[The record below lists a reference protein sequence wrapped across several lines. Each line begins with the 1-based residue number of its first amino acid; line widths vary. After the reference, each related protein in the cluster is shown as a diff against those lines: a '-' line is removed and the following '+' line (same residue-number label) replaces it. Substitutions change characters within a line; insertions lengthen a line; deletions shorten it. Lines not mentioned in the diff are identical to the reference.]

1 MTKNPTSYSIRHEN
15 TGTENSVRHIDT
27 IKEMEALKL
36 EYQIRCSHYEIE
48 LIGDEKKITCI
59 ICGKNW
65 LFLEERGFMKIKSVY
80 TAEKNESY
88 TS

>member
-1 MTKNPTSYSIRHEN
+1 MKEFKANENLERGDMVVQKNGGVS
-15 TGTENSVRHIDT
+15 
-27 IKEMEALKL
+27 KLKI
-36 EYQIRCSHYEIE
+36 EPSDYELE
-48 LIGDEKKITCI
+48 LIDDEKKITCI

-65 LFLEERGFMKIKSVY
+65 LFLEERGFMKIKSAY

>member
-1 MTKNPTSYSIRHEN
+1 MTKNPPSYSIRHEN

-36 EYQIRCSHYEIE
+36 EYQIRCSHYELE

-65 LFLEERGFMKIKSVY
+65 YQFFPQIIQVIFFSSPI
-80 TAEKNESY
+80 NS
-88 TS
+88 SS

>member
-1 MTKNPTSYSIRHEN
+1 MTKNSPSYSIRHEN

-36 EYQIRCSHYEIE
+36 EYQICCSHYELE